1 MIFIRPEE
9 SEILS
14 IGVEYLRIE
23 GAFYC
28 GIGALFL
35 LYGLYRA
42 IQKPGMSLVL
52 TVISLGT
59 RVVLAYTLSAV
70 PAIGVAGIWWSVP
83 IGWFLADLAGLLY
96 YRYYIRKITD
106 CSERRLFHGDS
117 KCHKYF
123 LQSNRLHPAPC
134 VHALENVSLKTTRGR
149 YHAVYTART
158 KHGLWPG

>member
-70 PAIGVAGIWWSVP
+70 PAVGVAGIWWSVP
-83 IGWFLADLAGLLY
+83 IGWFLADLAGLAL
-96 YRYYIRKITD
+96 
-106 CSERRLFHGDS
+106 
-117 KCHKYF
+117 
-123 LQSNRLHPAPC
+123 LQILHPKKSRIVLNGGFSMEIRNVTSIFFSPTGSTPAPWC
-134 VHALENVSLKTTRGR
+134 PCSRKRFPQNHARSISRR
-149 YHAVYTART
+149 IHSAD
-158 KHGLWPG
+158 